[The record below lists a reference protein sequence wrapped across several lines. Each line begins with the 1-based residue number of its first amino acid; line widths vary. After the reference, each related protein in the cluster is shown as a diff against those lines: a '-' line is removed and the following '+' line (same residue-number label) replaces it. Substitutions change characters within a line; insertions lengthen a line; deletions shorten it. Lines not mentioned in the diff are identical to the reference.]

1 MIGRITGTL
10 LGIEQQTA
18 LVDVGG
24 VGYEIECPISTLCEL
39 PTVGETVTLLTHF
52 VVREDAQLLFGF
64 LTLDDRESF
73 RILIK
78 ISVSDRSSPL
88 VCYPAFQEKNW
99 LRRSSVMTWQR

>member
-39 PTVGETVTLLTHF
+39 RAIGETVTLLTHF
-52 VVREDAQLLFGF
+52 VVREDAQQLYGFVREIDRRLFQ
-64 LTLDDRESF
+64 D
-73 RILIK
+73 LIK
-78 ISVSDRSSPL
+78 VN
-88 VCYPAFQEKNW
+88 QKEKF
-99 LRRSSVMTWQR
+99 L